1 MLESFLERQLPMYVR
16 SMRKGDITQV
26 ARIDREA
33 FPTEWPPT
41 NFNRELENRMAYY
54 IVASDGPVVSSPPDN
69 PSDIKRTSGLRERL
83 IGYLKHRKPD
93 PAEIE
98 ENIIGYSGMWI
109 LADEAHIMSI
119 ASGQKYRRQGVG
131 EALLIAI
138 IELAQQHKARIVT
151 LEVRVSNIMAQN
163 LYLKYGF
170 QKTGLRKAYYLDN
183 REDAIIMSTDYIGS
197 SNFKDNLRHLKENH
211 IKRWGPT
218 RFEIEKPNPDRR

>member
-54 IVASDGPVVSSPPDN
+54 IVASDGPVVSSPPGN
-69 PSDIKRTSGLRERL
+69 PTAAKQTSGLRERL
-83 IGYLKHRKPD
+83 IGYLKRRRSE
-93 PAEIE
+93 PADDE
-98 ENIIGYSGMWI
+98 ENLLGYSGMWI

-119 ASGQKYRRQGVG
+119 ASGQKYRRQGIG

-138 IELAQQHKARIVT
+138 VEMAQQYKARIVT
-151 LEVRVSNIMAQN
+151 LEVRVSNTTAQN

-197 SNFKDNLRHLKENH
+197 SNFKDSLQQLKKDH
-211 IKRWGPT
+211 AKRWGPT
-218 RFEIEKPNPDRR
+218 SFEIEKTNSGWR